1 MGDNK
6 RVIITY
12 SYGPDGEEGGVGNQF
27 AEDLESRLPLRN
39 IAWHNPLGAIRGS
52 TNSTA
57 RIISTL
63 DVELKRYSP
72 EMFPRAMP
80 GTLYHSPYFLHLY
93 LVTTDDSEVY
103 KASTRKQIQEWL
115 NVVANKKNQ
124 EWLIVYLINP
134 DSKGKSARF
143 LGVGAS
149 SVFDKI
155 KSDFS
160 FKKERCIRMKLQ
172 NDAKDVEAWAELTNH
187 LKEGITSSLNQQ
199 ILQYDEDTRRIDQ
212 QRLMPGWNYCQYF
225 IMKEGLAYTFEF
237 MSLLEEALLQYDE
250 LEASFFQTLAEQGAP
265 WFAKFGGSEPDDD
278 SASILDLQRKRYRD
292 MIMQN
297 TISIFD
303 FRVYLFARQC
313 QLLFRLGRPVTIC
326 QRAKMFINQFS
337 RTIHENEA
345 SIWPFFR
352 QAWMYSACIQVIG
365 HCDELVAVST
375 QQQEF
380 MAMYDGV
387 KVDLLQ
393 CARFQ
398 LDNLGAACGVYPNI
412 SNVINSSA
420 IVSPESDAQN
430 EDPQALN
437 VKESLAKI
445 TNPELRSSLQS
456 SEAFDELYLR
466 ITSRAIRSCQGSNR
480 PRTRRILSGDLANL
494 HFARSRYAEAAAVWE
509 PLGGQDEQWPFL
521 DDLFAERLAQCWKML
536 KDSDRYLKS
545 CLHLVTCPTISAQG
559 RVKYYVDE
567 LVSTSSQ
574 VAQGLEV
581 SGGSILKLKILRF
594 INTIEDDGR
603 CAITL
608 SVQNLL
614 KEDLSVDEVFVKV
627 ISTDGIEYACQAQSI
642 TLDPGT
648 KDIQL
653 SGQRLTISGTYAVD
667 QVTCRIGKLKLV
679 YRNLGSF
686 HVTGGAVPFRISAG
700 LPDQS
705 LSRDTGS
712 VLQVEIVTG
721 SAALKQGTL
730 ALSAPT
736 LSFPT
741 LKSVLHRKSSIEDDG
756 SHIKECTID
765 TVENKVVL
773 PSIDPLERLSFQI
786 PFQDLTK
793 GIEPDH
799 RVKFMLTYTTAD
811 GLWHVWHE
819 SKTLNTSAALAIS
832 HVIIHNATSP
842 VIRYTLTG
850 KRAHPMRILGVNVAA
865 SGAVDPVPLSD
876 VANTVVHHHQE
887 VPVICYLRSKQ
898 LADVK
903 SATSTEMTTKVQLE
917 VSYQDL
923 DDEITDFFLSSLEKL
938 LAGTP
943 MIQFSGFLI
952 RYVCETLVPLIDVAQ
967 YALNDVVT
975 LPPLDTEAVG
985 NMLRSEQ
992 TETAAKIEE
1001 FLDIFHNRLRTS
1013 SGNDVRKSQKLRPR
1027 LISYQ
1032 VESNV
1037 PRVLLAVEIRRLD
1050 ALDASGHWM
1059 IGQPLACQLIVTPQR
1074 WDHDATELPYMCEI
1088 SADPESW
1095 VFSGKRKRKATLTG
1109 KEPAI
1114 FPFTI
1119 IPIRTGY
1126 TLMPSVVVDA
1136 AAQAKAAVIYHTNS
1150 LGLTVRAPSFT
1161 TKTVSFTT

>member
-1 MGDNK
+1 MHRGEMGDNK

-27 AEDLESRLPLRN
+27 AEELESRLPLRN

-57 RIISTL
+57 RIIGTL

-103 KASTRKQIQEWL
+103 KATTRKQIQEWL

-172 NDAKDVEAWAELTNH
+172 NDAKDAEAWTDLTNH

-237 MSLLEEALLQYDE
+237 MNLLEEALLQYDE

-313 QLLFRLGRPVTIC
+313 QLLFRLGRPVAIC

-375 QQQEF
+375 QQQDF

-398 LDNLGAACGVYPNI
+398 LDNLGAACGVYPNM
-412 SNVINSSA
+412 SNTINSSA
-420 IVSPESDAQN
+420 IGPENNAQN
-430 EDPQALN
+430 GD

-445 TNPELRSSLQS
+445 TNIELRSSLQS

-509 PLGGQDEQWPFL
+509 PIVGQDEPWPFL
-521 DDLFAERLAQCWKML
+521 DDLFAEKLAQCWKML

-545 CLHLVTCPTISAQG
+545 CLHLVTCSTISAQD
-559 RVKYYVDE
+559 RVEYYVDE

-574 VAQGLEV
+574 VAQVLEV
-581 SGGSILKLKILRF
+581 SGVSILKLKTLRF

-603 CAITL
+603 CTVTL
-608 SVQNLL
+608 NVQNLV
-614 KEDLSVDEVFVKV
+614 KEELNFDEVIAKV

-653 SGQRLTISGTYAVD
+653 SGQRLTISGTYVVD
-667 QVTCRIGKLKLV
+667 HVTCRIGKLRLV
-679 YRNLGSF
+679 YHNLGSF
-686 HVTGGAVPFRISAG
+686 HVTGGAVPFSISAG

-705 LSRDTGS
+705 LSRDS
-712 VLQVEIVTG
+712 SSMLQVDIVTG

-736 LSFPT
+736 LSFPF
-741 LKSVLHRKSSIEDDG
+741 LKSVLHRKSSMEDDA

-765 TVENKVVL
+765 TAENRIVL
-773 PSIDPLERLSFQI
+773 PSIDSLERLSFQI
-786 PFQDLTK
+786 PFQDLAK
-793 GIEPDH
+793 GMESEH
-799 RVKFMLTYTTAD
+799 RVKFSLTYTTAD
-811 GLWHVWHE
+811 GISHVWHE
-819 SKTLNTSAALAIS
+819 SKTLNTSTALAIS
-832 HVIIHNATSP
+832 HVIVHNATSP

-850 KRAHPMRILGVNVAA
+850 KRPNPMRILGLNVSA

-876 VANTVVHHHQE
+876 VANTVLYYHQE
-887 VPVICYLRSKQ
+887 MPVICYLRSKE

-903 SATSTEMTTKVQLE
+903 STTSAETTTKVQLE
-917 VSYQDL
+917 ISYQDL
-923 DDEITDFFLSSLEKL
+923 DAEITNFFLSSLEKL

-952 RYVCETLVPLIDVAQ
+952 RYVCETLVPLVDVAQ
-967 YALNDVVT
+967 YALTDVAN
-975 LPPLDTEAVG
+975 LPPFVTETVG
-985 NMLRSEQ
+985 HMLRSEQ
-992 TETAAKIEE
+992 TETIAKIEE
-1001 FLDIFHNRLRTS
+1001 FLNLFHDRLKTS

-1027 LISYQ
+1027 RISYQ
-1032 VESNV
+1032 VESPV
-1037 PRVLLAVEIRRLD
+1037 PKVLLAVEIRRID
-1050 ALDASGHWM
+1050 APDASGHLM
-1059 IGQPLACQLIVTPQR
+1059 IGQPLKCQLIVSPQR
-1074 WDHDATELPYMCEI
+1074 WDHDATDLPCFCEI

-1095 VFSGKRKRKATLTG
+1095 VFSGKRKRKAILTG

-1136 AAQAKAAVIYHTNS
+1136 AHAKVAIIYHTNS

-1161 TKTVSFTT
+1161 TKTVSFAT